1 MHFSIWGSEDGQ
13 FYWELVGG
21 NGEIIAVSETYA
33 RKESAENTIASAQAA
48 TGSAKVVDHTTNGKR
63 YDRRLP

>member
-1 MHFSIWGSEDGQ
+1 MHFSISGSEDGQ

-21 NGEIIAVSETYA
+21 NGEIIAVSETYT
-33 RKESAENTIASAQAA
+33 RKESAEATIASVQAA
-48 TGSAKVVDHTTNGKR
+48 VSSTSVVDYTTNGKR

>member
-1 MHFSIWGSEDGQ
+1 MHFSISGSEDGQ

-21 NGEIIAVSETYA
+21 NGEIIAVSETYT
-33 RKESAENTIASAQAA
+33 RKESAKDTIASVQAA
-48 TGSAKVVDHTTNGKR
+48 VSSASVVDYTTNGKR

>member
-1 MHFSIWGSEDGQ
+1 MHFSIWGNEDGQ

-21 NGEIIAVSETYA
+21 NGETIAVSETYT
-33 RKESAENTIASAQAA
+33 RKESAENTIASVQAA
-48 TGSAKVVDHTTNGKR
+48 ASSEGIVDHTTNGKR

>member
-1 MHFSIWGSEDGQ
+1 MHLSIWEGEDGQ

-21 NGEIIAVSETYA
+21 NGEIIAVSETYT
-33 RKESAENTIASAQAA
+33 RKESAIDTITSVQAA
-48 TGSAKVVDHTTNGKR
+48 VGSASVIDHTTNGKR

>member
-1 MHFSIWGSEDGQ
+1 MHFSISGSEDGQ

-21 NGEIIAVSETYA
+21 NGEIIAVSETYT
-33 RKESAENTIASAQAA
+33 RKESAKDTIASVQAA
-48 TGSAKVVDHTTNGKR
+48 AGLASVVDYTTNGKR

>member
-21 NGEIIAVSETYA
+21 NGEIIAVSETYT
-33 RKESAENTIASAQAA
+33 RKESAENTIAAVRAA
-48 TGSAKVVDHTTNGKR
+48 AGSATVVNHTANGKR
-63 YDRRLP
+63 YDRGLP

>member
-21 NGEIIAVSETYA
+21 NGETIAVSETYT
-33 RKESAENTIASAQAA
+33 RKESAEATIASVRAA
-48 TGSAKVVDHTTNGKR
+48 TGAAAVVDHTANGKR